1 MRIKDYIKDEG
12 GFLAFATQTQGMYNR
27 LTSRQKW
34 QLALYLLGLFSPL
47 MMYAN
52 LPDSARN
59 WAIITRILPF
69 LAVFS
74 LINLVLYYVWITAAD
89 WCQRQLFR
97 TFGKDFL
104 GDFSGLSLLTTLL
117 ISLALAFLY
126 TQMLH
131 WILDFISYMVFST
144 WPALIPKSKFSPLPP
159 EVITTIQRTN
169 NVFSVVIMLSAFY
182 LTINI
187 RAFQQLKNVQLKAER
202 LEKEAILAQFEALK
216 IQLSPHFLF
225 NSLSILTSLVHED
238 ADLSEQFIKQLS
250 KAYRYLLEQR
260 DQDLVPL
267 RTEVDFIQSYTFLI
281 KIRFENKFEVSID
294 IPENVLNTYR
304 IAPLTLQL
312 LVENVVKHNRMSI
325 REPLRVNIYCENE
338 FLVVENPLQDRDQP
352 EPSTGVGLPNII
364 SRYAMLTD
372 RAIQYGP
379 HNDSFVVKI
388 PLLP

>member
-1 MRIKDYIKDEG
+1 M
-12 GFLAFATQTQGMYNR
+12 L
-27 LTSRQKW
+27 
-34 QLALYLLGLFSPL
+34 
-47 MMYAN
+47 YAN

-59 WAIITRILPF
+59 WAIVTRILPF
-69 LAVFS
+69 IAVFS
-74 LINLVLYYVWITAAD
+74 LINLGLFYFWITAAD

-104 GDFSGLSLLTTLL
+104 GEFSGLSLLTTLL
-117 ISLALAFLY
+117 ISLTLAFLY

-131 WILDFISYMVFST
+131 LVLDFIAYVVFSI
-144 WPALIPKSKFSPLPP
+144 WPSLLPKSHASPLPP

-187 RAFQQLKNVQLKAER
+187 RAFQQLKDVQLKAER

-216 IQLSPHFLF
+216 SQVNPHFLF

-238 ADLSEQFIKQLS
+238 PDLSEQFIKQLS

-267 RTEVDFIQSYTFLI
+267 KTEVDFIQAYTFLI
-281 KIRFENKFEVSID
+281 KIRFENKFEVSITLPD
-294 IPENVLNTYR
+294 EVLNTYR

-325 REPLRVNIYCENE
+325 REPLRVSIYYADE
-338 FLVVENPLQDRDQP
+338 FLVVENPLQARDQP

-364 SRYAMLTD
+364 HRYALLTD
-372 RAIQYGP
+372 RSVEYGS
-379 HNDSFVVKI
+379 HHDSFVVKI